1 MLLWRSTSAGINLA
15 FGDRFVVSSGNFDFC
30 RISEFEFEKF
40 DAVDVINIIH
50 VDRFDIFS
58 ILLKDQGSQNSQDFS
73 EETFRKAVFVYLA
86 KLCFAVST
94 ADSAATDARQL
105 QQDRGEQVMS
115 AVYILAMKV
124 CQFHKDRVK
133 QARCEFERAL

>member
-1 MLLWRSTSAGINLA
+1 M
-15 FGDRFVVSSGNFDFC
+15 
-30 RISEFEFEKF
+30 
-40 DAVDVINIIH
+40 
-50 VDRFDIFS
+50 
-58 ILLKDQGSQNSQDFS
+58 
-73 EETFRKAVFVYLA
+73 YLA

-94 ADSAATDARQL
+94 TDIAATDARQL

-133 QARCEFERAL
+133 QARCEFERVLSMNVRIVGYIFTYFPLSTVDIVALPVCQFQKDRDEQARCEFERAVSTNERIVGYIYNCFVFVCS